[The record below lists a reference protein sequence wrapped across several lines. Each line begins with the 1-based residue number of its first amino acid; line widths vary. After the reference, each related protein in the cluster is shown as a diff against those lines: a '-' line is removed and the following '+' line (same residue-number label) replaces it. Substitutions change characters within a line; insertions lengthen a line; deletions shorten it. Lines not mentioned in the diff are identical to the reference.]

1 MIFVPH
7 IIRCADNISIP
18 VDISSAS
25 ADDIVAT
32 YGSPSWQT
40 DWDSPY
46 LSNPDVSKYA
56 MKAPNGEL
64 IALAAYQISGRKAYV
79 YILYA
84 ESAPHSNP
92 TNTGK
97 VERKYSGIG
106 AVLLAFGIKYSIDN
120 GCRGDIVLDAKTDE
134 LARRYAEAFGAK
146 RISSISSGG
155 PKRFMLAD
163 EDAWLLFS
171 KYLAE
176 EVEEYETK

>member
-64 IALAAYQISGRKAYV
+64 IALAAHAARLEALCG
-79 YILYA
+79 
-84 ESAPHSNP
+84 
-92 TNTGK
+92 TN
-97 VERKYSGIG
+97 
-106 AVLLAFGIKYSIDN
+106 AAFDNLHNCFLLLKS
-120 GCRGDIVLDAKTDE
+120 
-134 LARRYAEAFGAK
+134 
-146 RISSISSGG
+146 
-155 PKRFMLAD
+155 
-163 EDAWLLFS
+163 
-171 KYLAE
+171 
-176 EVEEYETK
+176 EV

>member
-79 YILYA
+79 Y
-84 ESAPHSNP
+84 
-92 TNTGK
+92 
-97 VERKYSGIG
+97 
-106 AVLLAFGIKYSIDN
+106 F
-120 GCRGDIVLDAKTDE
+120 
-134 LARRYAEAFGAK
+134 
-146 RISSISSGG
+146 
-155 PKRFMLAD
+155 FMLRAHLI
-163 EDAWLLFS
+163 ATRRLLEKS
-171 KYLAE
+171 NANTAASALYCLHSA
-176 EVEEYETK
+176 